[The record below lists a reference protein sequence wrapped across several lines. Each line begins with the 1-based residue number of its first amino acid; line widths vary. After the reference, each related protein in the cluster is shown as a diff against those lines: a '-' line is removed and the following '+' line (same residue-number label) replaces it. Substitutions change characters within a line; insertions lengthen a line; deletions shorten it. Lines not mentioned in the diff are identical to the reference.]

1 MVTRASL
8 VATAAGSEPLLQ
20 RKAAYMQFSCRN
32 MHISHTHL
40 LFFPLLVQGLLCS
53 KPVAPTS
60 ASASRWIKQADTAV
74 YFKVTV
80 DRPG

>member
-1 MVTRASL
+1 MVTTASV
-8 VATAAGSEPLLQ
+8 VASAAESEPLLQ
-20 RKAAYMQFSCRN
+20 RNAAYMQFSC
-32 MHISHTHL
+32 MHISHTCL

-60 ASASRWIKQADTAV
+60 ASASRWIMQADTVV